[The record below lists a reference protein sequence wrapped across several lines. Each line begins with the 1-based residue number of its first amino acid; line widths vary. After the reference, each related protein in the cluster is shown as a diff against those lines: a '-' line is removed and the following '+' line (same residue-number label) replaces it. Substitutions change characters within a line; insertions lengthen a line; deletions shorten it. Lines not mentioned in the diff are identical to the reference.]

1 MRIHLPWVNDSPL
14 GCQGQRVPPNPSFQ
28 GPPTPRQS
36 AAPVRAPGGDEY
48 GATDWEPVGE
58 RRRRCQGTAWRA
70 KAPREPEHS
79 SAEKRGEGNTGVYS
93 EAGGAEDGGAPAE
106 RGGGGAVGQALT
118 AARGRGR
125 PAGSAASV
133 VWAPPGQESQ

>member
-1 MRIHLPWVNDSPL
+1 MTVHSDARGSE
-14 GCQGQRVPPNPSFQ
+14 C
-28 GPPTPRQS
+28 PPTP
-36 AAPVRAPGGDEY
+36 AFRAPHPQAVCFTREGPREGDEY

-79 SAEKRGEGNTGVYS
+79 SGEKRGEGNTGVYS

-106 RGGGGAVGQALT
+106 RAGGGAVGQALT